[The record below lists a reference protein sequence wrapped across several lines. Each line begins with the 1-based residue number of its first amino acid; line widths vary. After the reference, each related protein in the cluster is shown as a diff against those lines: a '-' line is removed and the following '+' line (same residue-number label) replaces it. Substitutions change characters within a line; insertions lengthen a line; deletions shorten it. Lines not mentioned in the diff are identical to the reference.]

1 MSTASDSD
9 NRSIVLWHLVLPIP
23 SDKDQTGKENITS
36 SKEVRVLAAC
46 PVFDCSV
53 AGTD

>member
-23 SDKDQTGKENITS
+23 SNKYETGKEDITS
-36 SKEVRVLAAC
+36 SKEVGVLAAC
-46 PVFDCSV
+46 PVFDRSV
-53 AGTD
+53 TGTD